1 MDTEART
8 LSHSDIA
15 WGESG
20 EAAYGRKRTA
30 FLRALRS
37 HRLVVERTDGPSDP
51 APIARTIATHIR
63 AVDALGIDGLD
74 GDDWYLSWDDYRR
87 GRWNDAALLG
97 WAAEA
102 VSHESRVE
110 AYRAEAA
117 ALRSLRS
124 AVRSHER
131 VSVRLAAM
139 ADANSA
145 LRTELADECGRIVD
159 AVDGPTQPSA
169 PATAAPAEPV
179 VSAGRKRPARKT
191 TA

>member
-15 WGESG
+15 WGEGG

-30 FLRALRS
+30 FLRSLRS
-37 HRLVVERTDGPSDP
+37 HRLVVERTDGPSDS

-74 GDDWYLSWDDYRR
+74 GDDWTARWTADR
-87 GRWNDAALLG
+87 GRWNDPDLLV

-102 VSHESRVE
+102 VAHESRVE
-110 AYRAEAA
+110 AYRAEAL

-124 AVRSHER
+124 TVRSHER
-131 VSVRLAAM
+131 VSLRLAAM
-139 ADANSA
+139 ADRNST
-145 LRTELADECGRIVD
+145 LRTELAGECGPLVD
-159 AVDGPTQPSA
+159 AVEGPTRPHA
-169 PATAAPAEPV
+169 PATAPATEPV

>member
-1 MDTEART
+1 MMETRT

-15 WGESG
+15 WGEGG

-37 HRLVVERTDGPSDP
+37 HRLVVERTDGPSDS

-63 AVDALGIDGLD
+63 AVDALGVDGLD
-74 GDDWYLSWDDYRR
+74 GDDWHLSWDADR
-87 GRWNDAALLG
+87 GRWNDAALLA

-102 VSHESRVE
+102 VSHESRVD

-117 ALRSLRS
+117 ALRALRS

-131 VSVRLAAM
+131 VSIRLASM

-145 LRTELADECGRIVD
+145 LRAELADECGQLVD
-159 AVDGPTQPSA
+159 AVDGPTQPYA
-169 PATAAPAEPV
+169 PAAAPAAEPV
-179 VSAGRKRPARKT
+179 VSAGRKRPARKA